1 MKNRINKQLRS
12 VGEIILSLVRLGSDV
27 TVARVTS
34 GTPTLS
40 NKQFWERNYPK
51 TQSISKPLKRL
62 LTGQSSS

>member
-27 TVARVTS
+27 TVARVS

-62 LTGQSSS
+62 LTGRSSS

>member
-27 TVARVTS
+27 TVAMVTG

-51 TQSISKPLKRL
+51 TQSISKALKRL
-62 LTGQSSS
+62 